1 MYSYRSSKTAANMLF
16 RNLSVDLKP
25 KNITVLVLHSGIV
38 KTNMDRRWN
47 QGGIENA
54 QDAVEPGVAASHLW
68 KVLNS
73 KGLERTGKFFHRNG
87 VELFG

>member
-1 MYSYRSSKTAANMLF
+1 MLF
-16 RNLSVDLKP
+16 HNLSIDLKP
-25 KNITVLVLHSGIV
+25 KNIIALVLHPGIV

-54 QDAVEPGVAASHLW
+54 QDAVEPGVAASDLW